1 MRLPTSIPA
10 QTAALLAITG
20 LCALLAN
27 AVAGPRRHLAWFA
40 TPMTAPPIAPLIA
53 EPISA
58 TIPAAIPTPAQPTPA
73 LPTPAQ
79 FPKAPTLKPTPSEVP
94 TPQTPSQ
101 PVREIASAEAWA
113 VFQAGAPFLDA
124 RRSADFEAGHIK
136 GAFNL
141 SVWES
146 TLDEHLVEF
155 EAKTNRPPEAP
166 LVLYCSGGGCEDSHL
181 LASRLFKMGYRNLLI
196 YRDGYPD
203 WQANGRP
210 VAAGA
215 K

>member
-1 MRLPTSIPA
+1 MRLPTSFPV

-20 LCALLAN
+20 MCAFLAN

-40 TPMTAPPIAPLIA
+40 TPMTAPPVAPLNP
-53 EPISA
+53 EPIPA
-58 TIPAAIPTPAQPTPA
+58 TIQMPAQPA
-73 LPTPAQ
+73 LVLPTPAQ
-79 FPKAPTLKPTPSEVP
+79 LPKAPTAKPIQPEAP

-124 RRSADFEAGHIK
+124 RRSADFEAGHIR

-146 TLDEHLVEF
+146 TLDERLVEF

-210 VAAGA
+210 IAAGA